1 MFKSIISLFAILS
14 FFQASS
20 QIGFNEH
27 LIADET
33 FSAEGANSVYA
44 VDIDGDGDLDI
55 LASSRNDGTISLF
68 RNYDGQ
74 GNFKIEFITTNI
86 PSLESIHAADL
97 DGDGDIDIVAVSSAT
112 DTVFWYKNTDGLGTF
127 AAPQTIV
134 SGFGNPID
142 VISADLDGDN
152 DLDIIVGFSGAN
164 RVSWFENTDGAGNFG
179 NIQDITLLV
188 DNVSQI
194 AAGDI
199 DNDGD
204 IDILSAT
211 AIDDK
216 LAWYENTDGLGTFG
230 AQQIIVSLE
239 NAHTISVADF
249 DGDGDLDVVGS
260 SGLIG
265 ALSWYENVDGQ
276 GAYGASH
283 LIANTGA
290 NNLFTSQYPADV
302 DGDGDTDIVVVLSST
317 NQISWYENTDNV
329 GNVWVEHI
337 VTTNS
342 YLVNFVSA
350 ADLDND
356 GDIDILATVGG
367 DEMIS
372 WFENT
377 DSLGNFSE
385 GFKLNNYP
393 AGPESIYVADL
404 DGDGDNDLLA
414 SSRADNEL
422 VWFKNLDGMGYFSD
436 QILISDN
443 PGNPTSSNQNSL
455 IAKDI
460 DNDGDLDLINCA
472 NNKLAW
478 YENTDGQ
485 GNFVQRVIEETIIGG
500 STVYAVDLDGDT
512 DLDLLVSKSSV
523 ANKSE
528 VLWYKNTDG
537 LGNFEAQDVFA
548 NSNIYDNAN
557 AFSDDLDGDGDFDV
571 LIIYRFEHK
580 VVWHKNLDGQG
591 NFGPEIM
598 INASVNEGSS
608 VHTGDIDGDGDKD
621 VMSTQNLSVLWYENT
636 DGLGS
641 FSAPN
646 TVHNVGMNSGYM
658 LDVDNDGDL
667 DIITSR
673 QSQNGTVAW
682 HANLDGQGTFGTQ
695 QIVSQTSATP
705 RALHYGDIDG
715 DGDPDIA
722 SASWH
727 DSKIA
732 WYENLG
738 ETFNEIR
745 GVVRLNTTGVACDT
759 SLPVLQNI
767 MAVTSNGTDTFATFT
782 LSTGLYQ
789 LFPTQGTFTTHLED
803 INYYE
808 SSPLSHNSTFTASGE
823 IDIADFCL
831 EPNVTANDL
840 NITLF
845 PLNMANPGF
854 DSRYQIVYNNVG
866 TTTLS
871 GSVTLFYQDANM
883 TFLTA
888 SEPVASQSANAITFD
903 YLNLSPFETRTID
916 LEFNVSPPP
925 INQNDDILHF
935 TATIDPTLG
944 DETEYD
950 NSFELNQ
957 TVVGSYDPNDIRVLE
972 GEEIFIE
979 DVDKFL
985 HYIIRFQ
992 NTGTASAI
1000 NIKVTNQ
1007 IDPNLDW
1014 STFQLQNLSHPG
1026 TVLIRNENQVTFS
1039 FDNINLPDATTNEPA
1054 SHGYIQFK
1062 IKPKAGIT
1070 IGESILNSASI
1081 YFDFNLPILTN
1092 TVTTTVVE
1100 NLLPVIANQPSD
1112 LDICSDNGVGLFDLN
1127 INSDEILGTQ
1137 DPTSFAITYHE
1148 TLADATNGVN
1158 PIVNSALYQNLANPQ
1173 TIYPRLE
1180 RLSDG
1185 EFDTTSFNLI
1195 VLSNPSPTVPTPLEI
1210 CDDDHDGFAQFTLTD
1225 KNAEIING
1233 EPNVSISYHE
1243 TLLDANNSVN
1253 ALVGPYINTV
1263 EHFQTIFA
1271 RVSSTITS
1279 CYSIVSLDLVV
1290 VDTPVVVPVTDLVVL
1305 DVNGDGFANFD
1316 LTSKIPEIIGAQT
1329 DLEVSFYESLAGATA
1344 ATNPIVTPTN
1354 YVNLDNPQTIYT
1366 RLTNFTDGCFAIG
1379 EFNIYADPELGY
1391 NEVELNAIKIYP
1403 NPTSNQLHLESQI
1416 SILKVILY
1424 NNLGQEI
1431 MIFRND
1437 NGLKILN
1444 LDTLASGLF
1453 FMKIF
1458 IDQDR
1463 IAYKKIIKK

>member
-1 MFKSIISLFAILS
+1 MKPLVLFIFAILS
-14 FFQASS
+14 LFQATA

-27 LIADET
+27 LIVDET
-33 FSAEGANSVYA
+33 FSAYGANSVYA

-55 LASSRNDGTISLF
+55 LASSRNDGTIFLF

-74 GNFKIEFITTNI
+74 GNFKTEFITTNI

-97 DGDGDIDIVAVSSAT
+97 DGDGDIDIVAVSSGT

-134 SGFGNPID
+134 SGFGYPVD

-152 DLDIIVGFSGAN
+152 DLDIIVGFSGAD

-179 NIQDITLLV
+179 TIQDITLLA

-211 AIDDK
+211 ANNGT

-239 NAHTISVADF
+239 VARTISVVDF

-260 SGLIG
+260 SLLDD
-265 ALSWYENVDGQ
+265 ALKWYENVDGQ
-276 GAYGASH
+276 GTFGASH

-290 NNLFTSQYPADV
+290 GNYSTSQYPTDV
-302 DGDGDTDIVVVLSST
+302 DGDGDTDIVVVLSSA
-317 NQISWYENTDNV
+317 NQISWYENTDGV
-329 GNVWVEHI
+329 GTVWIEHI
-337 VTTNS
+337 ATTNS

-356 GDIDILATVGG
+356 GDIDLLATVAG
-367 DEMIS
+367 DQMIS

-385 GFKLNNYP
+385 GINLNNFP
-393 AGPESIYVADL
+393 AGPESIYIADL
-404 DGDGDNDLLA
+404 DGDGDNDLLS
-414 SSRADNEL
+414 SSRGDNEL
-422 VWFKNLDGMGYFSD
+422 LWFKNLDGMGYFSD

-443 PGNPTSSNQNSL
+443 PGNPTSSSQNSL

-460 DNDGDLDLINCA
+460 DNDGDLDVINCA

-512 DLDLLVSKSSV
+512 DLDLLVSKTSV

-548 NSNIYDNAN
+548 NSNSYDNAN

-571 LIIYRFEHK
+571 LIIYRFESK

-598 INASVNEGSS
+598 INASVNEGAS

-646 TVHNVGMNSGYM
+646 NVHNEGMNTGYM

-673 QSQNGTVAW
+673 QAPNGTVGW
-682 HANLDGQGTFGTQ
+682 FANLDGQGTFGTQ
-695 QIVSQTSATP
+695 QIISQTSSHP

-722 SASWH
+722 SASWYQ
-727 DSKIA
+727 SKIA

-745 GVVRLNTTGVACDT
+745 GVVRLNTAAGACDT
-759 SLPVLQNI
+759 SLTVIPNI
-767 MAVTSNGTDTFATFT
+767 MVVTSNGSETFATYT
-782 LSTGLYQ
+782 LPTGLYQ

-808 SSPLSHNSTFTASGE
+808 SSPLSHNSTFTAFGE
-823 IDIADFCL
+823 IDIADFCI

-845 PLNMANPGF
+845 PLSDARAGF
-854 DSRYQIVYNNVG
+854 ESQYQIVYKNVG

-871 GSVTLFYQDANM
+871 GSVTLFYQDTNM

-888 SEPVASQSANAITFD
+888 SEPIASQTVNSITFD
-903 YLNLSPFETRTID
+903 YLNLNPFETRTID
-916 LEFNVSPPP
+916 LEFYLLPPP
-925 INQNDDILHF
+925 FNQISDILHF
-935 TATIDPTLG
+935 TANIDPTIG
-944 DETEYD
+944 DGTEYD
-950 NSFELNQ
+950 NSFDLNQ
-957 TVVGSYDPNDIRVLE
+957 IVVGSYDPNDIRVLE
-972 GEEIFIE
+972 GEEIFLE

-1014 STFQLQNLSHPG
+1014 NTFQLQNLSHPG
-1026 TVLIRNENQVTFS
+1026 SVLIRNGDQATFT
-1039 FDNINLPDATTNEPA
+1039 FNNINLPDSTTNEPA
-1054 SHGYIQFK
+1054 SHGYIQYK
-1062 IKPKAGIT
+1062 IKPKSNIQ
-1070 IGESILNSASI
+1070 IGDFMQNTAAI
-1081 YFDFNLPILTN
+1081 YFDFNAPVITN
-1092 TVTTTVVE
+1092 TVTTTVIDNLGIEE
-1100 NLLPVIANQPSD
+1100 NLSNSIILFPIPS
-1112 LDICSDNGVGLFDLN
+1112 SNVLN
-1127 INSDEILGTQ
+1127 IKTTSTIVEAIIYNELG
-1137 DPTSFAITYHE
+1137 
-1148 TLADATNGVN
+1148 
-1158 PIVNSALYQNLANPQ
+1158 QNL
-1173 TIYPRLE
+1173 
-1180 RLSDG
+1180 LSIQNMEG
-1185 EFDTTSFNLI
+1185 INILNI
-1195 VLSNPSPTVPTPLEI
+1195 AALSNGIYFIKL
-1210 CDDDHDGFAQFTLTD
+1210 
-1225 KNAEIING
+1225 K
-1233 EPNVSISYHE
+1233 
-1243 TLLDANNSVN
+1243 
-1253 ALVGPYINTV
+1253 
-1263 EHFQTIFA
+1263 
-1271 RVSSTITS
+1271 
-1279 CYSIVSLDLVV
+1279 
-1290 VDTPVVVPVTDLVVL
+1290 
-1305 DVNGDGFANFD
+1305 
-1316 LTSKIPEIIGAQT
+1316 
-1329 DLEVSFYESLAGATA
+1329 DLEQNSITKKF
-1344 ATNPIVTPTN
+1344 
-1354 YVNLDNPQTIYT
+1354 
-1366 RLTNFTDGCFAIG
+1366 
-1379 EFNIYADPELGY
+1379 
-1391 NEVELNAIKIYP
+1391 IKR
-1403 NPTSNQLHLESQI
+1403 
-1416 SILKVILY
+1416 K
-1424 NNLGQEI
+1424 
-1431 MIFRND
+1431 
-1437 NGLKILN
+1437 
-1444 LDTLASGLF
+1444 
-1453 FMKIF
+1453 
-1458 IDQDR
+1458 
-1463 IAYKKIIKK
+1463 

>member
-1 MFKSIISLFAILS
+1 MKIRILFI
-14 FFQASS
+14 FFCLIGAQGIS

-27 LIADET
+27 LISDET
-33 FSAEGANSVYA
+33 FSAEGANSVFA
-44 VDIDGDGDLDI
+44 VDIDGDGDLDV
-55 LASSRNDGTISLF
+55 LASSRTDGTITLF

-74 GNFKIEFITTNI
+74 GNFKIEFIATNI

-97 DGDGDIDIVAVSSAT
+97 DGDGDIDIVAASSAT

-127 AAPQTIV
+127 AAPQIIV
-134 SGFGNPID
+134 SGFDYPID
-142 VISADLDGDN
+142 LISADLDGDN
-152 DLDIIVGFSGAN
+152 DLDIIVGFAGAD
-164 RVSWFENTDGAGNFG
+164 RVGWFENTDGAGNFG
-179 NIQDITLLV
+179 TIQDITLLA
-188 DNVSQI
+188 DNTHEI

-204 IDILSAT
+204 IDILSSSANDGT
-211 AIDDK
+211 
-216 LAWYENTDGLGTFG
+216 LAWYENTDGFGTFG
-230 AQQIIVSLE
+230 AQQLIVSIE
-239 NAHTISVADF
+239 NARTISVADF
-249 DGDGDLDVVGS
+249 DGDGALDVVGS
-260 SGLIG
+260 SLTYD
-265 ALSWYENVDGQ
+265 ALKWYENVDGQ
-276 GAYGASH
+276 GTYGASH
-283 LIANTGA
+283 LIANTGPG
-290 NNLFTSQYPADV
+290 NFSTSHYPADF
-302 DGDGDTDIVVVLSST
+302 DGDGDTDIAVVFPGT
-317 NQISWYENTDNV
+317 NQISWYENTDDV
-329 GNVWVEHI
+329 GTTWVEHI

-342 YLVNFVSA
+342 IVVNFVSA

-356 GDIDILATVGG
+356 GDIDLLATSGG

-372 WFENT
+372 WYENT
-377 DSLGNFSE
+377 DGTGNFSE
-385 GFKLNNYP
+385 GFNLNDFPEN
-393 AGPESIYVADL
+393 PESMYIADL
-404 DGDGDNDLLA
+404 DGDGDNDLLT
-414 SSRADNEL
+414 SSRWDNEL
-422 VWFKNLDGMGYFSD
+422 IWYKNLDGVGYFSD

-443 PGNPTSSNQNSL
+443 PGIPAFAFQNSL

-460 DNDGDLDLINCA
+460 DNDGDLDIINCA
-472 NNKLAW
+472 QTKLAW

-500 STVYAVDLDGDT
+500 TTVYAVDLDGDT
-512 DLDLLVSKSSV
+512 DLDLLVAKNSGASV
-523 ANKSE
+523 SE
-528 VLWYKNTDG
+528 ILWYKNTDG
-537 LGNFEAQDVFA
+537 LGSFEVQDVIA
-548 NSNIYDNAN
+548 NSTLYDQSR
-557 AFSDDLDGDGDFDV
+557 AFADDLDGDGDFDV
-571 LIIYRFEHK
+571 LIIYNSDNK

-591 NFGPEIM
+591 NFGPEII
-598 INASVNEGSS
+598 INASANIGTS

-621 VMSTQNLSVLWYENT
+621 VMSTQGLSVLWYENT
-636 DGLGS
+636 DGLGT
-641 FSAPN
+641 FGAPN
-646 TVHNVGMNSGYM
+646 NVHNEGMNAGYM

-673 QSQNGTVAW
+673 QAANGAVAW
-682 HANLDGQGTFGTQ
+682 YANLDGQGTFGTQ
-695 QIVSQTSATP
+695 QIISQTSSHP
-705 RALHYGDIDG
+705 RALHHGDIDG
-715 DGDPDIA
+715 DGDLDIA
-722 SASWH
+722 SASWY

-745 GVVRLNTTGVACDT
+745 GVVRLNTTGGTCDN
-759 SLPVLQNI
+759 SLPVLPNI
-767 MAVTSNGTDTFATFT
+767 MAVTSNGSDTFATFT
-782 LSTGLYQ
+782 LSSGLYQ
-789 LFPTQGTFTTHLED
+789 LFPTQGIFTTHLEN

-935 TATIDPTLG
+935 TANIDPTVG

-972 GEEIFIE
+972 GEEILLE

-1014 STFQLQNLSHPG
+1014 NTFQLQNLSHTG
-1026 TVLIRNENQVTFS
+1026 SVLIRNENQVTFT
-1039 FDNINLPDATTNEPA
+1039 FNNINLPDSTTNEPE

-1062 IKPKAGIT
+1062 IKPKPGIT
-1070 IGESILNSASI
+1070 IGESMSSSANI
-1081 YFDFNLPILTN
+1081 YFDFNLPISTN

-1100 NLLPVIANQPSD
+1100 PLLPVIANQPPD
-1112 LDICSDNGVGLFDLN
+1112 LEICSDNGVGIFDLTQN
-1127 INSDEILGTQ
+1127 DADILGAQ
-1137 DPTSFAITYHE
+1137 DPTSFAITFHE

-1158 PIVNSALYQNLANPQ
+1158 PIVDATAYPNLANPQ

-1180 RLSDG
+1180 RLSDS
-1185 EFDTTSFNLI
+1185 EFDTTNFNLI
-1195 VLSNPSPTVPTPLEI
+1195 VLPKPSPMVPTPLEI
-1210 CDDDHDGFAQFTLTD
+1210 CDDDNDGFAQFILTD

-1243 TLLDANNSVN
+1243 TLIDANNGVN
-1253 ALVGPYINTV
+1253 PLVGPYLNVIPN
-1263 EHFQTIFA
+1263 FQTIFA
-1271 RVSSTITS
+1271 RVGSTITS

-1290 VDTPVVVPVTDLVVL
+1290 VNTPVTVPVTDLIVI
-1305 DVNGDGFANFD
+1305 DTNGDGFANFD
-1316 LTSKIPEIIGAQT
+1316 LTFKIPEIIGTQT
-1329 DLEVSFYESLAGATA
+1329 NLEVSFYESFADATVG
-1344 ATNPIVTPTN
+1344 TNPIATPTN
-1354 YVNLDNPQTIYT
+1354 YVNLVNPQTIYT
-1366 RLTNFTDGCFAIG
+1366 RLTNVTNECFAIG

-1391 NEVELNAIKIYP
+1391 DEVMLDAIKIYP
-1403 NPTSNQLHLESQI
+1403 NPTSKQLYIESQF
-1416 SILKVILY
+1416 SIVKVILY

-1431 MIFRND
+1431 MIFRNAD
-1437 NGLKILN
+1437 GLKIINVDALG
-1444 LDTLASGLF
+1444 SGLY

-1458 IDQDR
+1458 NDQDKVTF
-1463 IAYKKIIKK
+1463 KKIIKK